1 MKLYNVLVVGL
12 AALTC
17 FSDAQQSRRGGRSQ
31 GRQQAA
37 QPAQQAQPSR
47 QQQGLTALIQTN
59 RDNRPR
65 RLVIKGAGG
74 KDTVVYFDRS
84 TEQDVSLN
92 VSRVKLFFIQTPED
106 LAAAERALTSG
117 DLAAARTQLA
127 AVKDKYKG
135 YVGLDRNPSTR
146 AAMLEIECAVRQLDF
161 AGLNQLVN
169 SFSHPEWLSTT
180 EVATY
185 MAAKI
190 LAKAMNGAA
199 LADIEAEVKKLLDS
213 EPGKTLNSSCYGWL
227 QFAIAHAMA
236 SAVPAEEIAGT
247 ISEGNLAAAN
257 NAINAYCRA
266 GLSSHGRDMELP
278 VQAMIRAQAMLWA
291 MPGVKEYA
299 ARGAGMDAAK
309 WNGAPANFRDAVA
322 LAYMIKNVFGGT
334 SETVEAAAKLY
345 FNSQAGRGGE

>member
-17 FSDAQQSRRGGRSQ
+17 FSDAQQSRRGARSQ
-31 GRQQAA
+31 GRQPA
-37 QPAQQAQPSR
+37 QPAQQAQPR

-65 RLVIKGAGG
+65 RMVIKGANG
-74 KDTVVYFDRS
+74 KDTVVYYDRS

-106 LAAAERALTSG
+106 LAAA
-117 DLAAARTQLA
+117 RTQLA
-127 AVKDKYKG
+127 AVKEKYKG

-169 SFSHPEWLSTT
+169 SFSHPEWLTTT

-199 LADIEAEVKKLLDS
+199 LTDIEADVKKLLDS

-236 SAVPAEEIAGT
+236 SAVPADEIAGT

-299 ARGAGMDAAK
+299 ARGAAMDAAK

-345 FNSQAGRGGE
+345 FNSQAGRGE